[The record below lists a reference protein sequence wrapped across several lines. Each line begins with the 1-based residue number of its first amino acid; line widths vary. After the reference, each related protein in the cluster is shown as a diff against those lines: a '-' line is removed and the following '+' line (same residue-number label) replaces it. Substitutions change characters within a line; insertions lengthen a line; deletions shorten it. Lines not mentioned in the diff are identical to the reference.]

1 MSSTVIVR
9 TDDRLR
15 LAGTLLAASAWPDH
29 EQNVKAYKPHRVAEQ
44 AHKHFI
50 SAGSHPAVT
59 GALALVGAGEG
70 LTALYSHA
78 LNADW
83 PGDLA
88 AQVADFK
95 ATVQPETFW
104 AETHADWEQAE
115 NDVRAVL
122 ARADLAQFLADL
134 FGPPAHPLGFA
145 PNLLYPG
152 RQSVAARSAEEVMVC
167 APPPIAWGTSPPW
180 RYSERPDEVLAALSE
195 AFTRFLF
202 EIHLPSEHESLRP
215 RAGVFALA
223 SAVLFLRQAEGEA
236 AGDQFMV
243 MEKRTRNLPNLPA
256 VVAVLDPILADRRAG
271 KYAGFADYAP
281 QLRGLI

>member
-15 LAGTLLAASAWPDH
+15 LAGTLLAASAWPEY

-44 AHKHFI
+44 AHKHFA
-50 SAGSHPAVT
+50 SAGSHPAVA
-59 GALALVGAGEG
+59 GALALAGGGEG
-70 LTALYSHA
+70 LNTLYSRA
-78 LNADW
+78 LNGDW
-83 PGDLA
+83 PNDLA
-88 AQVADFK
+88 AHIADFK
-95 ATVQPETFW
+95 TAFQPETFW
-104 AETHADWEQAE
+104 AETHAEWEQAE
-115 NDVRAVL
+115 NDARSVL

-134 FGPPAHPLGFA
+134 FGPQAHPLGFA

-195 AFTRFLF
+195 AFTRLLF
-202 EIHLPSEHESLRP
+202 EIHLPSEHEPLRP

-256 VVAVLDPILADRRAG
+256 VVAVLEPILADRRAG
-271 KYAGFADYAP
+271 KYAGFVDYVS
-281 QLRGLI
+281 QLAKLF